1 MRAVEGFDPS
11 MKIRFS
17 TYATYWI
24 KQSIKHGLV
33 SSAKTIRVPAYMAEL
48 LTPGA
53 EPRLNYKRK
62 PAAALPR
69 KK

>member
-1 MRAVEGFDPS
+1 
-11 MKIRFS
+11 MKIRFG

-24 KQSIKHGLV
+24 KQSIKHATGFF
-33 SSAKTIRVPAYMAEL
+33 SQDIRVPAYMAEL
-48 LTPGA
+48 LTHVAPSLA
-53 EPRLNYKRK
+53 QLQEK